1 MKKAK
6 KLVLCRETLRSLESP
21 VMGKALGGAPPA
33 TKFGCTIQTGAS
45 CDCTLS
51 CPDLCGPIS
60 REDTCFCV

>member
-1 MKKAK
+1 MKKVK

-33 TKFGCTIQTGAS
+33 TKQGCTIQTGAS

-51 CPDLCGPIS
+51 CPELCGPVT